1 MLLIFCVTIIFA
13 QAFGGGQHHGVNV
26 FVSYNFPEY
35 NIGVTQNGEVYIV
48 SGKLHQFAVVPAL
61 NGRDGAYSLQSVERP
76 EHYLRHRNFLVH
88 LDASDGSE
96 LFKNDAS
103 FFMRA
108 NKYFPGYTSLESCNF
123 PGHFLRHQNYKMKL
137 HKEDSSQL
145 FKMDASFLSSS
156 VSWFA
161 KLDSKNFPGFYW
173 GVTGINARITKDHQI
188 SVQLLMPGLTGQE
201 GTISFHVPSTGGKSK
216 YLRHRNY
223 LFRAE
228 GDTNGA
234 ELFRKDSTYHVRMDK
249 WFPGY
254 LSFESVNF
262 PNYFIRHQNF
272 LLRISKFDNTAL
284 FKNDASFEMKMLG
297 PGQ

>member
-1 MLLIFCVTIIFA
+1 MPNFVVISSENNFFFLKVRLPTQIIT
-13 QAFGGGQHHGVNV
+13 
-26 FVSYNFPEY
+26 SS
-35 NIGVTQNGEVYIV
+35 IRII
-48 SGKLHQFAVVPAL
+48 SAL

-156 VSWFA
+156 VC
-161 KLDSKNFPGFYW
+161 KLC
-173 GVTGINARITKDHQI
+173 
-188 SVQLLMPGLTGQE
+188 
-201 GTISFHVPSTGGKSK
+201 
-216 YLRHRNY
+216 
-223 LFRAE
+223 
-228 GDTNGA
+228 
-234 ELFRKDSTYHVRMDK
+234 
-249 WFPGY
+249 
-254 LSFESVNF
+254 
-262 PNYFIRHQNF
+262 
-272 LLRISKFDNTAL
+272 
-284 FKNDASFEMKMLG
+284 
-297 PGQ
+297 